1 MWIPVAVFP
10 NCAMNLRRLGYI
22 LAVIAILIA
31 MGFGIAYLLL
41 NDEVQETI
49 ERSVAAYLKDKVE
62 HDMHDIDSTIS
73 VEIGA
78 LRYGFFT
85 QHLEIDSITIL
96 DLDGD
101 TVTGR
106 MMHIVIPNVTCTGV
120 AWWDVLFG
128 DGLSLGT
135 ITIDS
140 PVVTHVNRTLE
151 IGKKTS
157 AHDDDTTRF
166 RLPSLPNVDSVV
178 QVLMIRHL
186 PLKVR
191 PLHIEGVHI
200 SDATFY
206 NRGRDSLSPYDGTFT
221 GISLDVEDISMGTV
235 GDRPIGHFMLEVDSI
250 QRVYADGRFIRAQ
263 GMRFDIGERDTSFV
277 VDTVSYDSPVGNRY
291 YADGVRFSYPGRSIA
306 IDSFRLRPGKND
318 ADFFTERKVR
328 ADRFEIAGSHLRFVD
343 IDIPALSRGE
353 QLHVRKIAVGQL
365 DLDILSNK
373 VPPPT
378 RQEKPPL
385 MPYQLMRSV
394 PFSMNVDTIQLKR
407 ASITYSEKHPN
418 SSRYATLFWSGVR
431 ATISGIS
438 NDPARQR
445 RQPVVID
452 ASGQFMNRARM
463 WLTCTMPMN
472 VERHELDAVGGMH
485 GMDATVLASFLTI
498 AENIGLQSG
507 RTGEARFKYSVRG
520 RTSRGTVDVEYQDLK
535 LQMVDKKTKKS
546 GGLFNK
552 VVSWLANWLVVKNDN
567 VPGDRYKTGV
577 IDYTLPRDAAIMQTV
592 WFPLRDGLGDVIGF

>member
-1 MWIPVAVFP
+1 
-10 NCAMNLRRLGYI
+10 MNLRRIGNVV
-22 LAVIAILIA
+22 AVIAILVA

-41 NDEVQETI
+41 NDKVQDTI
-49 ERSVAAYLKDKVE
+49 ERSVAAYLKDRVE
-62 HDMHDIDSTIS
+62 HDMQDLDSTIS
-73 VEIGA
+73 IEIGA
-78 LRYGFFT
+78 FRYGFFT

-96 DLDGD
+96 DLDDD
-101 TVTGR
+101 TLTGR

-128 DGLSLGT
+128 DGLSIGT

-140 PVVTHVNRTLE
+140 PVVTHINRIPET
-151 IGKKTS
+151 GKNTRPRDKEE
-157 AHDDDTTRF
+157 DTTQF
-166 RLPSLPNVDSVV
+166 RLPSLPNVDSVL

-191 PLHIEGVHI
+191 PLHIEGIHI

-206 NRGRDSLSPYDGTFT
+206 NRGRDSLSLYDGSFM
-221 GISLDVEDISMGTV
+221 GISLDVEDISMGTM

-263 GMRFDIGERDTSFV
+263 GMRFDIGEQDTSFV
-277 VDTVSYDSPVGNRY
+277 VDTVGYDSPVGNRY

-306 IDSFRLRPGKND
+306 IDSFRLRPGKSD
-318 ADFFTERKVR
+318 ADFFAAHDRRV
-328 ADRFEIAGSHLRFVD
+328 DRFEIAGSQLRFVD

-353 QLHVRKIAVGQL
+353 QLHVRKIAVGHL

-373 VPPPT
+373 VPRPT
-378 RQEKPPL
+378 RRAKPPL

-407 ASITYSEKHPN
+407 ASVSYSEKHPN

-431 ATISGIS
+431 ATISGVS
-438 NDPARQR
+438 NDPERQR
-445 RQPVVID
+445 RQSVVVD

-472 VERHELDAVGGMH
+472 VDRHELDAVGGMH
-485 GMDATVLASFLTI
+485 GMDATVLAGFLTI

-507 RTGEARFKYSVRG
+507 HTDEARFRFSVRG
-520 RTSRGTVDVEYQDLK
+520 RTSRGTVDVEYHDLK
-535 LQMVDKKTKKS
+535 LQMVDRKTKKS
-546 GGLFNK
+546 TGLFDK
-552 VVSWLANWLVVKNDN
+552 VASWLANWLVIRNDN

-577 IDYTLPRDAAIMQTV
+577 VDYTLPRDAAIMQTL

>member
-1 MWIPVAVFP
+1 
-10 NCAMNLRRLGYI
+10 MNLRRIAYI
-22 LAVIAILIA
+22 LAIIAILIA

-41 NDEVQETI
+41 NDKVQDTI
-49 ERSVAAYLKDKVE
+49 QRSVAAYLKDKVE
-62 HDMHDIDSTIS
+62 HDMHDLDSTIS

-78 LRYGFFT
+78 FRYGFFT

-106 MMHIVIPNVTCTGV
+106 MMHVVIPNVTCTGV

-140 PVVTHVNRTLE
+140 PVVTHVNRTLD
-151 IGKKTS
+151 IGKRTNT
-157 AHDDDTTRF
+157 HDDTTRF

-178 QVLMIRHL
+178 QVLMVRHL

-191 PLHIEGVHI
+191 PLHIAGIHI

-206 NRGRDSLSPYDGTFT
+206 NKGRDSLSPYDGTFM

-263 GMRFDIGERDTSFV
+263 GMRFDIGEQDTSFV

-318 ADFFTERKVR
+318 ADFFTERRVR

-373 VPPPT
+373 VPPPAS
-378 RQEKPPL
+378 RAKPQL

-394 PFSMNVDTIQLKR
+394 PFSLNVDTIQLKR

-418 SSRYATLFWSGVR
+418 SSGYATLFWSGVR

-438 NDPARQR
+438 NDPAKQR
-445 RQPVVID
+445 RQSVVID

-472 VERHELDAVGGMH
+472 VDRHELDAVGGMH

-507 RTGEARFKYSVRG
+507 RTGEARFKFSVRG
-520 RTSRGTVDVEYQDLK
+520 RISRGTVDVEYHDLK
-535 LQMVDKKTKKS
+535 LQMVDRKTKKS
-546 GGLFNK
+546 SGLFDK
-552 VVSWLANWLVVKNDN
+552 VVSWLANWLVIKNDN

>member
-1 MWIPVAVFP
+1 
-10 NCAMNLRRLGYI
+10 MNLRRIGNI
-22 LAVIAILIA
+22 VAVIAILVA

-41 NDEVQETI
+41 NDKVQDTI

-62 HDMHDIDSTIS
+62 HDMQDIDSAIK

-78 LRYGFFT
+78 FRYGFFT

-106 MMHIVIPNVTCTGV
+106 MMHILIPNVTCTGV

-140 PVVTHVNRTLE
+140 PIVTHVNRTAAT
-151 IGKKTS
+151 GKTIDR
-157 AHDDDTTRF
+157 HDEDDDTTRF

-191 PLHIEGVHI
+191 PLHIDGIHI

-206 NRGRDSLSPYDGTFT
+206 NKGRDSLSLYDGSFM
-221 GISLDVEDISMGTV
+221 GISLDVEDISMGTI
-235 GDRPIGHFMLEVDSI
+235 GDRPIGRFMLEVDSI
-250 QRVYADGRFIRAQ
+250 QRVYADGRYVRAQ
-263 GMRFDIGERDTSFV
+263 GMRFDIGEQDTSFV
-277 VDTVSYDSPVGNRY
+277 VDTVNYDSPVGNRY

-306 IDSFRLRPGKND
+306 IDSFRLRPGKSD
-318 ADFFTERKVR
+318 VDYFAERKVR
-328 ADRFEIAGSHLRFVD
+328 TDRFEIVGSRLRFTD

-353 QLHVRKIAVGQL
+353 QLHVRKIAVGRL

-373 VPPPT
+373 VPRPA
-378 RQEKPPL
+378 RSAKSPL

-407 ASITYSEKHPN
+407 TSITYSEKHPN
-418 SSRYATLFWSGVR
+418 SSRYATLFWSGAN

-438 NDPARQR
+438 NDPVKQR

-472 VERHELDAVGGMH
+472 VTRHELDVVGGMH
-485 GMDATVLASFLTI
+485 GMDATVLAGFLTV

-507 RTGEARFKYSVRG
+507 HTGEARFKFSVRG
-520 RTSRGTVDVEYQDLK
+520 RTSRGTVDVEYRDLK
-535 LQMVDKKTKKS
+535 LQMVDRKTKKS
-546 GGLFNK
+546 SGLFNK
-552 VVSWLANWLVVKNDN
+552 VVSWLANWLVIKNDN
-567 VPGDRYKTGV
+567 IPGDRYKTGV

-592 WFPLRDGLGDVIGF
+592 WFPLRDGLGNVIGF